1 MCKLLLPIPIIT
13 RNFANKLSLTHD
25 MKHLIRIFICLLT
38 LFSVDN
44 SAQAIEAVYRITGY
58 NASTGNFTLAAS
70 GQVPQHSFAYFE
82 NEYGATTG
90 NRYNQI
96 PRGKQASLVLEG
108 WQGCTIRSI
117 TLSMCSNNKSGQVG
131 LRIVD
136 GDNTIYAERPS
147 DFSSEAW
154 AGEWVSKD
162 LNVYVDITKTLEPQV
177 LLTHECEITL
187 QGGTAEG
194 SVYVGTIAIDYDAP
208 DDVAL
213 ASPLGY
219 IFEKLTAKSTLA
231 VGDRL
236 MIYRNGC
243 AAADIDGIQTSHYLD
258 ALPLAS
264 TSDVND
270 PDVLL
275 FTLGTTD
282 ESGLWT
288 LTNQDGQKL
297 SASGKQSLAWDE
309 GADHW
314 SIALGYD
321 GATITPSNSDYGTLR
336 FNAPAES
343 YARFALYTS
352 KSLPLPYLY
361 RQTGQRSPVLSRSL
375 TLENSSLTIPLSE
388 AHLTLH
394 PTMLPTTTTDQRII
408 WTSDAPEVATV
419 NGGLVTLQGAGR
431 ATITATA
438 RDGGSAASIDLI
450 ITDDVS
456 SIHAPKQG
464 NGIFSQPRKLVKGH
478 RIVIVNGEKSYDIE
492 GKRCK

>member
-1 MCKLLLPIPIIT
+1 
-13 RNFANKLSLTHD
+13 
-25 MKHLIRIFICLLT
+25 MKHLLRISTCLLA
-38 LFSVDN
+38 LFAFVF

-58 NASTGNFTLAAS
+58 NASTGGFTLAAS
-70 GQVPQHSFAYFE
+70 GQVPQHSLAYFE

-90 NRYNQI
+90 NRFNQI

-131 LRIVD
+131 LSIVD
-136 GDNTIYAERPS
+136 GYNTLYAERPS

-162 LNVYVDITKTLEPQV
+162 LNVYVDITKTLEPQM
-177 LLTHECEITL
+177 LLTNEWEITL

-194 SVYVGTIAIDYDAP
+194 SVYVSTITIDYDAP

-213 ASPLGY
+213 VSPLGY
-219 IFEKLTAKSTLA
+219 NFEKITAKSTLSA
-231 VGDRL
+231 GDEL

-243 AAADIDGIQTSHYLD
+243 AAADLDGMQTSHYLD
-258 ALPLAS
+258 AFPLAS
-264 TSDVND
+264 TTDVSD

-275 FTLGTTD
+275 FTLGAT
-282 ESGLWT
+282 EEQGLWT
-288 LTNQDGQKL
+288 LTNQDGRLL

-309 GADHW
+309 GDSLW
-314 SIALGYD
+314 NISLGYD
-321 GATITPSNSDYGTLR
+321 GATIAPSTTTYGTLR

-361 RQTGQRSPVLSRSL
+361 RKAGQREPVVSRSL
-375 TLENSSLTIPLSE
+375 SLDEASITVPLSE
-388 AHLTLH
+388 AHLALH
-394 PTMLPTTTTDQRII
+394 PTLIPTTTTDQRIN

-419 NGGLVTLQGAGR
+419 NGGFVTLKSAGCT
-431 ATITATA
+431 TITATA
-438 RDGGSAASIDLI
+438 RDGGSTASIDLTV
-450 ITDDVS
+450 TDDIS
-456 SIHAPKQG
+456 SINSPRQRA
-464 NGIFSQPRKLVKGH
+464 IISSLPRKVVKGN
-478 RIVIVNGEKSYDIE
+478 RIVIVNGEKTYDVE
-492 GKRCK
+492 GIRCR